1 MNDPV
6 AEARLD
12 PYAILGVA
20 RGASPRQIQQAY
32 RRLAKQY
39 HPDLHRSAQTTGHM
53 QRINQAWAILSNPA
67 RRARH
72 DAGRPQSAPTSA
84 GHWSPAPRR
93 TWQATSAGQPW
104 ATAGAGPT
112 PWPGY
117 ARDTNR
123 RRPTGAEYGQQQEGS
138 PWRAVIVG
146 VVVVWL
152 VIGAMFVGAL
162 PPPLL
167 PLALLVVARWAFG
180 RRV

>member
-1 MNDPV
+1 MDDPV
-6 AEARLD
+6 EEARID

-20 RGASPRQIQQAY
+20 RAASPRQIQQAY

-39 HPDLHRSAQTTGHM
+39 HPDLHESAQTTGHM

-84 GHWSPAPRR
+84 GHWSPPPRR
-93 TWQATSAGQPW
+93 TWQTTSAGQPW
-104 ATAGAGPT
+104 AAAGAGPS
-112 PWPGY
+112 PWSGY
-117 ARDTNR
+117 ARDSTPR
-123 RRPTGAEYGQQQEGS
+123 RAPGAESWQQEHRS
-138 PWRAVIVG
+138 PWRAVIVS

-167 PLALLVVARWAFG
+167 PFALILVARWALA